1 MSVAL
6 TKNRLTWLV
15 SLLLGIIY
23 FLATRNLPETAVA
36 DPIGPRAFPYI
47 IATGMIIVGLLLALK
62 REPLT
67 AKNRAVIFDL
77 STEKELMINIGYTCV
92 AGIVF
97 GLILEPVGYLIST
110 FLFMTAMMFITNGR
124 RILYNLSIGLLFAVT
139 TYVLFFIL
147 LEVSLP
153 RGILT
158 F

>member
-1 MSVAL
+1 MNL
-6 TKNRLTWLV
+6 TKDKVAGLV
-15 SLLLGIIY
+15 SLVLGVIY
-23 FLATRNLPETAVA
+23 ALATYNLPESPVA

-47 IATGMIIVGLLLALK
+47 VSAGMVIVGLILSLK

-67 AKNRAVIFDL
+67 EKNRAVIFDL
-77 STEKELMINIGYTCV
+77 STERELMRDIGYTCV

-124 RILYNLSIGLLFAVT
+124 RIVYNIAIGLLFAFT
-139 TYVLFFIL
+139 TYGLFFGL
-147 LEVSLP
+147 LDVSLP
-153 RGILT
+153 RGMLA

>member
-1 MSVAL
+1 MPVAL
-6 TKNRLTWLV
+6 TKNRLTGLV

-23 FLATRNLPETAVA
+23 FFATRNLPETAVA

-47 IATGMIIVGLLLALK
+47 IATGMIIVGLVLTLK

-67 AKNRAVIFDL
+67 EKNRAVIFDL
-77 STEKELMINIGYTCV
+77 ATEKELMINIGYTCV

-124 RILYNLSIGLLFAVT
+124 RIRYNLSIGLLFAVT

>member
-1 MSVAL
+1 MPVAL
-6 TKNRLTWLV
+6 TKNRLTGLV

-23 FLATRNLPETAVA
+23 FFATRNLPETAVA

-47 IATGMIIVGLLLALK
+47 IASGMIIIGLVLALK

-67 AKNRAVIFDL
+67 EKNRAVIFNL

-110 FLFMTAMMFITNGR
+110 FAFMTAMMFITNGR

>member
-1 MSVAL
+1 MAL
-6 TKNRLTWLV
+6 TKNRLTGLV

-23 FLATRNLPETAVA
+23 FFATRNLPETAVA

-47 IATGMIIVGLLLALK
+47 IASGMIIVGLVLALK

-67 AKNRAVIFDL
+67 EKNRAVIFNL

-110 FLFMTAMMFITNGR
+110 FAFMTAMMFITNGR